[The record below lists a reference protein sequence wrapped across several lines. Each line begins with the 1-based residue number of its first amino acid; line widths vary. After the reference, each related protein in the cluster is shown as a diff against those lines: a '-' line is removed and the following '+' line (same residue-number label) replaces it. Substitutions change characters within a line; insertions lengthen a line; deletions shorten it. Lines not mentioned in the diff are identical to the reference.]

1 MKHSRPDT
9 LEDKM
14 TELTMLV
21 EGEHI
26 SWTRKSPQLKRE
38 MTIYPETLTPEQ
50 QERLNQIE
58 RELLDLAFKAEEE
71 TRTKTV
77 LRGK

>member
-1 MKHSRPDT
+1 MKNRPDT
-9 LEDKM
+9 VDGIK
-14 TELTMLV
+14 ELTMLI

-26 SWTRKSPQLKRE
+26 SWIRKSPQLKRD

-50 QERLNQIE
+50 RQRLNEIE
-58 RELLDLAFKAEEE
+58 QELLGMAYKAEEE

-77 LRGK
+77 LKGK

>member
-1 MKHSRPDT
+1 MKHRPDT
-9 LEDKM
+9 LEGIK
-14 TELTMLV
+14 ELTMLI

-26 SWTRKSPQLKRE
+26 SWTRKSPKLKRE

-71 TRTKTV
+71 TRTKSV

>member
-1 MKHSRPDT
+1 MKHGPDT
-9 LEDKM
+9 LEGKM
-14 TELTMLV
+14 KELMMIAD
-21 EGEHI
+21 GEHI

-58 RELLDLAFKAEEE
+58 RESLDLAYKAEEE

-77 LRGK
+77 PRGK